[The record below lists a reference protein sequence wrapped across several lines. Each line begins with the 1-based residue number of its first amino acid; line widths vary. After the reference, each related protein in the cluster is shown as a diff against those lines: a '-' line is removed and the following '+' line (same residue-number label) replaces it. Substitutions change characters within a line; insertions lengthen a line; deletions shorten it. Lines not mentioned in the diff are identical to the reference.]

1 MQIWPLIQRV
11 ASCLFA
17 KPNGIEEIWVT
28 HLLLLKHPSSVDEAP
43 LGYVLAATLYN
54 DTLLHLLMHSLFSRI
69 SKKVRLKKCILTN
82 RVIPQKQ

>member
-43 LGYVLAATLYN
+43 LGYLLAATLYN
-54 DTLLHLLMHSLFSRI
+54 DTVAASIDAFSFLREYERK
-69 SKKVRLKKCILTN
+69 SG
-82 RVIPQKQ
+82 